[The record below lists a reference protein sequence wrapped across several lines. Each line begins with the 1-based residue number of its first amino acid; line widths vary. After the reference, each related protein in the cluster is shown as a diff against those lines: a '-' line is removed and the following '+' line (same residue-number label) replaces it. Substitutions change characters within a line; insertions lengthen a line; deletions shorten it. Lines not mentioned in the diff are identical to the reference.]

1 MNANVV
7 VYNNG
12 GEKVDKMLKRFKKAM
27 KDSNI
32 LSEYQERQSYVAPS
46 EKRRLKSKA
55 ARRRKSN

>member
-1 MNANVV
+1 MSVNAI

-27 KDSNI
+27 KETNI

-55 ARRRKSN
+55 ARHRK